1 MSGTTYTAKPTT
13 IDGSWCDATGDPQV
27 DVSGYQSPSRRGQ
40 NLSGFTP
47 SRDHRA
53 ADALAQSKRDRE
65 QRQQR
70 RRAAVEANK
79 AETRERVAQRGARG
93 RGGGQVVTARPDPA
107 EAAQEKADE
116 IARRSLTE
124 LQPGQHG
131 AYFERRTYRPWY
143 APWKKVTRWQQ
154 ISAWQHTTPPT
165 TGEIATV
172 GDVSELPGRVRTIG
186 KVGPTGAVE
195 W

>member
-1 MSGTTYTAKPTT
+1 MDMDEWDDLHGEAHD
-13 IDGSWCDATGDPQV
+13 IDGYWCDATGDPQV

-40 NLSGFTP
+40 NLTGFTP

-79 AETRERVAQRGARG
+79 RETRERGARG
-93 RGGGQVVTARPDPA
+93 RGGGQVTARPVPA
-107 EAAQEKADE
+107 EPVQAKRDE
-116 IARRSLTE
+116 IVRRSMTE
-124 LQPGQHG
+124 LQEGQHG
-131 AYFERRTYRPWY
+131 AFFERRTYRPWY
-143 APWKKVTRWQQ
+143 APWLKKTRWQQ
-154 ISAWQHTTPPT
+154 ISAWMATTPPRSGT
-165 TGEIATV
+165 EIVTV
-172 GDVSELPGRVRTIG
+172 GSLDELRRVRTIG